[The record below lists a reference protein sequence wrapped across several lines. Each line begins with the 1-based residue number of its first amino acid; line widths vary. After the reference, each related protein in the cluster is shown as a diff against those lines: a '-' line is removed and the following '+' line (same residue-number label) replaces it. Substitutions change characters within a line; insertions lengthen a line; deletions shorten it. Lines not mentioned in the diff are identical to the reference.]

1 MRVPVLTLLL
11 AAPLAAQALPPS
23 PLSAQAKA
31 AHLLDRLSFGP
42 RPGQVDALA
51 RGGDAALEA
60 WLKAQL
66 HPAPEPPLDA
76 WIAKAYPTQGMSLA
90 EIQAAFP
97 RPTALA
103 KAEGL
108 KPDDPEYKD
117 KLKALVPFDK
127 RPGRIE
133 EEQADQKLVR
143 AIESRDQLQEVL
155 ADFWFNHFNV
165 DQGKGLDRWFVPSYE
180 RDAIRPHVFGK
191 FRDLLG
197 AVAWHPAMLFY
208 LDNWL
213 SVKDGF
219 EPPRA
224 RLGAKANAK
233 SAGLNENY
241 GRELMELHTLGVDG
255 GYTQKDVTEV
265 ARCFTGWSI
274 QRPQED
280 AQAVFR
286 PRAHDDGTKT
296 VLGLA
301 IRAGG
306 QEDGEQIL
314 DLLAS
319 SPTTARHLSYLLCR
333 RFISDT
339 PPPSAVDRVATAYL
353 KTNGDL
359 RAVYTALFT
368 SPEFWSKASL
378 GAKVK
383 TPFEFVVSSV
393 RALDGHV
400 DDPLPLART
409 VARMGEP
416 LYRCQPPTGYKDT
429 SDAWVSTGA
438 LVERLRFGIAL
449 AKRQVPGVSWPDLP
463 PNASTDPATVIA
475 AFAPRLVPSGL
486 SSGTSVALIKAAD
499 ATPRTYADGEMRPVD
514 QAQLLGFL
522 LGSPEFQRR

>member
-1 MRVPVLTLLL
+1 MRLPLVTLLV
-11 AAPLAAQALPPS
+11 AAPLAAQSLPPS

-31 AHLLDRLSFGP
+31 AHLLDRLTFGP
-42 RPGQVDALA
+42 RPGEAEALA
-51 RGGDAALEA
+51 KGGDKALEA
-60 WLKAQL
+60 WIKAQL
-66 HPAPEPPLDA
+66 HPAPEPQLDA
-76 WIAKAYPTQGMSLA
+76 WIVKAYPTQGMDIA
-90 EIQAAFP
+90 ELQSAFP
-97 RPTALA
+97 RPAAVA
-103 KAEGL
+103 KAAGL
-108 KPDDPEYKD
+108 KAGDPDYKD
-117 KLKALVPFDK
+117 KLKDLVPFEK
-127 RPGRIE
+127 RPERIA
-133 EEQADQKLVR
+133 EEQAGQKLVR

-165 DQGKGLDRWFVPSYE
+165 DESKGLDRWFVPSYE
-180 RDAIRPHVFGK
+180 RDAIRPHLFGK
-191 FRDLLG
+191 FRDLLE

-213 SVKDGF
+213 SVKPDF
-219 EPPRA
+219 QPPR
-224 RLGAKANAK
+224 AKANAK
-233 SAGLNENY
+233 KTGLNENY

-274 QRPQED
+274 QD
-280 AQAVFR
+280 AQAGATPFFR
-286 PRAHDDGTKT
+286 ARAHDDGTKR
-296 VLGLA
+296 VLGVA
-301 IRAGG
+301 ITAGG
-306 QEDGEQIL
+306 REDGERVL
-314 DLLAS
+314 DMLAS
-319 SPTTARHLSYLLCR
+319 SPTTARHLSFLLCR

-339 PPPSAVDRVATAYL
+339 PPPSAVDRVAAAYL

-368 SPEFWSKASL
+368 SPEFWSKASQ

-400 DDPLPLART
+400 DDALPIAHT

-429 SDAWVSTGA
+429 GDAWVSTGA
-438 LVERLRFGIAL
+438 LVERLRFGVAL

-463 PNASTDPATVIA
+463 PSASNDPATVIA
-475 AFAPRLVPSGL
+475 ALAPRLAPSGL
-486 SSGTSVALIKAAD
+486 STGTMDALLKAAN